1 MVVSQ
6 RLKDALE
13 AVPGLLFENE
23 VLPVKI
29 FNHKKRLEKA
39 PYFIIHQ
46 INHPACL
53 DEAKSK
59 GRRMPINPELFQS
72 MKAMVLELD
81 KIDPK
86 KMLFRVAQFPYVRLI
101 RREAAEKLLPGNF
114 VGLRFREIAGYDF
127 LT

>member
-6 RLKDALE
+6 RLKEGME

-59 GRRMPINPELFQS
+59 GKRMPIDPERFQF
-72 MKAMVLELD
+72 MREMVLELD
-81 KIDPK
+81 KIDPE
-86 KMLFRVAQFPYVRLI
+86 KMLFRVAQFPYVHLI
-101 RREAAEKLLPGNF
+101 RREAAERLRPGKF
-114 VGLRFREIAGYDF
+114 VGLEFHEIAGYDF
-127 LT
+127 L